1 MGTGVALVIGVSQT
15 DLWRCPVK
23 TSKLFGTMLVLSM
36 ALAVGCNK
44 GSSGSGS
51 KASIR
56 ASSGSAPNYQS
67 QGIYY
72 TASTG
77 SVFLDASYSSQF
89 TTMVQNL
96 VAASI
101 DPSVVG
107 QVSPVSGVKLRGYV
121 ELDSSGNVVVG
132 RSSMS
137 LEIDDEWTGQQ
148 DDGQTIPPLYINLP
162 ARSGRATGGSATL
175 VFADNAR
182 QVTLSGGWM
191 SNGYSGSTF
200 AGQIAYN
207 NTTSAI
213 QGAPLHSASPMA
225 NFQIDT
231 CGFFRCQ

>member
-1 MGTGVALVIGVSQT
+1 M
-15 DLWRCPVK
+15 K
-23 TSKLFGTMLVLSM
+23 TSKLFGTMLLLSM
-36 ALAVGCNK
+36 SLAVGCNK

-77 SVFLDASYSSQF
+77 TVYLDASWADQF
-89 TTMVQNL
+89 TTMVKNL
-96 VAASI
+96 VSATI

-107 QVSPVSGVKLRGYV
+107 QVSPVAGVKLRGYV
-121 ELDSSGNVVVG
+121 ELDSSGNVIVS
-132 RSSMS
+132 RSSMN
-137 LEIDDEWTGQQ
+137 LEIDDEWTGQRD

-162 ARSGRATGGSATL
+162 ARSGRATSGSAQL

-182 QVTLSGGWM
+182 QVTLNGTWV
-191 SNGYSGSTF
+191 SNGYNGSTF
-200 AGQIAYN
+200 SGSIGYN
-207 NTTSAI
+207 NTS
-213 QGAPLHSASPMA
+213 QVNGGSLHSASPMA